1 MEKLREYYKE
11 VRGELRKVTW
21 TGRKEVKSGTLAV
34 LLLCLIIGLFLTLCD
49 AGLSQFFQWILNI

>member
-1 MEKLREYYKE
+1 ME

-21 TGRKEVKSGTLAV
+21 TGRKEVKSGTMAV

-49 AGLSQFFQWILNI
+49 AGLSQFFQWILTL

>member
-21 TGRKEVKSGTLAV
+21 TVRKEVKSGTLAV